1 MQEKKFNLT
10 KKALILAILF
20 LVFHL
25 ILSFLRGELNFMVP
39 PLLTFIVDD
48 LGANLG
54 QGGLLQTTSTLCM
67 GVGMIFASIVIDKI
81 GGSKTLALSTVFMFI
96 SGLLGLTAT
105 TFTAMLFARVFAG
118 LGNAFSFPAV
128 VAIVAERFR
137 DKKHLGMANSVIQA
151 TNSLTQTLTFSL
163 TVPIFMALG
172 QNWHYQFMMWGT
184 SCLALGILFLV
195 FDRKPNAFF
204 KEYNN
209 AQMAQENA
217 GQAPAQ
223 QVKAAPKA
231 KGSSL
236 VQAIKIRPVQSAVIS
251 FTGATWLFMIFN
263 TYLPTI
269 LKSVHGL
276 SAQEASSITGLISL
290 AGLFSCLLY
299 APIVGRIKN
308 YKPIILLFM
317 ILLPLSGVCSMLLK
331 PGLLLRLCVIVL
343 GIAWG
348 CYVPTINTA
357 VITTKGVTPGIFAA
371 SNAIWTLFGNA
382 LAMLMPILFQTLQ
395 VRIGMQNAAIAL
407 CLGGV
412 FAIAGAL
419 YFPSEKKTA

>member
-1 MQEKKFNLT
+1 
-10 KKALILAILF
+10 
-20 LVFHL
+20 
-25 ILSFLRGELNFMVP
+25 
-39 PLLTFIVDD
+39 
-48 LGANLG
+48 
-54 QGGLLQTTSTLCM
+54 
-67 GVGMIFASIVIDKI
+67 
-81 GGSKTLALSTVFMFI
+81 MFI

-209 AQMAQENA
+209 AQLAQENA

-223 QVKAAPKA
+223 QAKAAPKA

>member
-204 KEYNN
+204 
-209 AQMAQENA
+209 
-217 GQAPAQ
+217 
-223 QVKAAPKA
+223 
-231 KGSSL
+231 
-236 VQAIKIRPVQSAVIS
+236 
-251 FTGATWLFMIFN
+251 
-263 TYLPTI
+263 
-269 LKSVHGL
+269 
-276 SAQEASSITGLISL
+276 
-290 AGLFSCLLY
+290 
-299 APIVGRIKN
+299 
-308 YKPIILLFM
+308 
-317 ILLPLSGVCSMLLK
+317 
-331 PGLLLRLCVIVL
+331 
-343 GIAWG
+343 
-348 CYVPTINTA
+348 
-357 VITTKGVTPGIFAA
+357 
-371 SNAIWTLFGNA
+371 
-382 LAMLMPILFQTLQ
+382 
-395 VRIGMQNAAIAL
+395 
-407 CLGGV
+407 
-412 FAIAGAL
+412 
-419 YFPSEKKTA
+419 

>member
-1 MQEKKFNLT
+1 
-10 KKALILAILF
+10 
-20 LVFHL
+20 
-25 ILSFLRGELNFMVP
+25 
-39 PLLTFIVDD
+39 
-48 LGANLG
+48 
-54 QGGLLQTTSTLCM
+54 
-67 GVGMIFASIVIDKI
+67 
-81 GGSKTLALSTVFMFI
+81 
-96 SGLLGLTAT
+96 
-105 TFTAMLFARVFAG
+105 
-118 LGNAFSFPAV
+118 
-128 VAIVAERFR
+128 
-137 DKKHLGMANSVIQA
+137 
-151 TNSLTQTLTFSL
+151 
-163 TVPIFMALG
+163 MALG
-172 QNWHYQFMMWGT
+172 QNWHYQIMMWGT
-184 SCLALGILFLV
+184 SCLALGIVFLV

-209 AQMAQENA
+209 AQLAQENA

-223 QVKAAPKA
+223 QAKAAPKA

-236 VQAIKIRPVQSAVIS
+236 AQAVKIRSVQSAVIS